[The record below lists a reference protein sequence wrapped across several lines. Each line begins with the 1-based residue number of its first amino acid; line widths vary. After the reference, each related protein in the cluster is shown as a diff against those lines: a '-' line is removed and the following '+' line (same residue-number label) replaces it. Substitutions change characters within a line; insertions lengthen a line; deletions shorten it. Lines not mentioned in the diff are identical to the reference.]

1 MVLSRGLVISLGVSA
16 LGCTLLFLYFRN
28 KISAVERKVDVM
40 MDIIQ
45 NHQEQQYNMQQTMG
59 FNRVS
64 QNQQEEENEQEM
76 DKTGAWVTEENR
88 PERNLIEVS
97 DDDASDSEEV
107 SDSDEE
113 EEEIP
118 KLSLD
123 KTEDMTLEVSD
134 VKKITV
140 QETDKLKVDDSVE
153 LQEVVDEDITDSLDE
168 VDDDDDDEDEE
179 EDTPDIKE
187 VTVEKL
193 EDEFDYNKLKVSEL
207 KNIAKSKGLEGYKSL
222 KKGPLVELLKS
233 SE

>member
-45 NHQEQQYNMQQTMG
+45 NHQEQQYNMQQNME

-76 DKTGAWVTEENR
+76 DKTGGWVTEENR
-88 PERNLIEVS
+88 PERNLIDVS
-97 DDDASDSEEV
+97 EDDASDSEEV
-107 SDSDEE
+107 SDSDDE

-153 LQEVVDEDITDSLDE
+153 LQEVADEDITDSLDE
-168 VDDDDDDEDEE
+168 VDTDDSNSDNENENIKNLELKEE
-179 EDTPDIKE
+179 VKE
-187 VTVEKL
+187 
-193 EDEFDYNKLKVSEL
+193 YSNMKVSEL
-207 KNIAKSKGLEGYKSL
+207 KKLAQGKGLTGYTKL
-222 KKGPLVELLKS
+222 NKAGLVNLL
-233 SE
+233 ENN